1 MQLHWKQTV
10 KNVYKQNIE
19 RMRWVGGEKV
29 GGAGAK
35 VAQKVKV

>member
-1 MQLHWKQTV
+1 MELHWKQTV
-10 KNVYKQNIE
+10 KNVYKQNTE
-19 RMRWVGGEKV
+19 GMRWVDGGKV